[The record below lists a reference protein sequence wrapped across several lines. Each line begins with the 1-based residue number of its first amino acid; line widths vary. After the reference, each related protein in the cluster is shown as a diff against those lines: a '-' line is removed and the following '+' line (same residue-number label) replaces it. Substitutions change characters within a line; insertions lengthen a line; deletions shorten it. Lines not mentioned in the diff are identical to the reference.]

1 MLLPVMQM
9 FFVSPAISSCA
20 KEEVTECLAQCL
32 QQDLSS
38 PVIELLHIFQQ
49 IATIGVFA
57 DEQGRRQVLAH
68 VQQAVCGKP
77 SQHHQD
83 NHTGELAYS
92 DAALLHCA
100 MGIIKYMAFY
110 KHRIQEIEDTTV
122 AICTLLFPAILADAA
137 SLEELV
143 AIRSDH
149 GLQEMSAPVLLD
161 YGTVLLHY
169 ASTPD
174 LAAELVFKLLG
185 SQLLLNTY
193 SSDVLVSR
201 DHQHIALW

>member
-1 MLLPVMQM
+1 
-9 FFVSPAISSCA
+9 
-20 KEEVTECLAQCL
+20 
-32 QQDLSS
+32 
-38 PVIELLHIFQQ
+38 
-49 IATIGVFA
+49 
-57 DEQGRRQVLAH
+57 
-68 VQQAVCGKP
+68 
-77 SQHHQD
+77 
-83 NHTGELAYS
+83 
-92 DAALLHCA
+92 
-100 MGIIKYMAFY
+100 MAFY